1 MGKRNYRFDFF
12 LFCLFA
18 FFAFHFFA
26 DDDMFRIHCAQRT
39 FAYFSTFQG
48 HFYSAPD
55 IARVLPVLHQRSA
68 HARRGNLQGVA
79 FAKPV
84 VLVNILLEIPTNMLA
99 LFEGYPGIG
108 INEHFYFVIGTEF
121 DFKEE
126 TVGEG
131 LFLEFF
137 RK

>member
-1 MGKRNYRFDFF
+1 MGKRDYRFDFF

-26 DDDMFRIHCAQRT
+26 DYDMLCIHCAQCT
-39 FAYFSTFQG
+39 FADFSTFQG
-48 HFYSAPD
+48 DFDSTTD
-55 IARVLPVLHQRSA
+55 IAGVLSILYQRPA
-68 HARRGNLQGVA
+68 HARGGNLQGVA

-84 VLVNILLEIPTNMLA
+84 VLVNILLEIPADMLA